1 METETDGEDPV
12 GSVRDLAWALA
23 KELCS
28 PEELRAELVVMRDR
42 ALRAVDRITARI
54 AELDLGGEEE

>member
-1 METETDGEDPV
+1 METETNDED
-12 GSVRDLAWALA
+12 SIETMRELAWALA

-42 ALRAVDRITARI
+42 VLRSVDRITARI